1 MKAFLEEYGLIVVVC
16 IAFAVLIALVVW
28 ATGKGSDSSTST
40 INGFTDKA
48 TSIMNDNGVQP
59 GASATVTSHAFVD
72 VKNNSTGAT
81 GADGKCDTC
90 GNITGNT
97 IHTTTTT
104 GGGAGSGAGTP

>member
-59 GASATVTSHAFVD
+59 GDSASITSHAFVD
-72 VKNNSTGAT
+72 SKNNSTGAN
-81 GADGKCDTC
+81 GADGKCDAC
-90 GNITGNT
+90 GNIQTNT
-97 IHTTTTT
+97 IHNVSTSTP
-104 GGGAGSGAGTP
+104 APSGSN